1 MDIKNLTCYYFDDL
15 IRFWNRDI
23 KYRDILLGN
32 KSYETSENVLMY
44 DISYRTLTGA
54 KPLRIRLNKIDGFIK
69 IHNKI
74 RYLVLFD
81 YNY

>member
-23 KYRDILLGN
+23 IYRDILLGN

>member
-44 DISYRTLTGA
+44 YISYRTLTGA